1 MTNGQ
6 IKLKGKPAF
15 NADEE
20 QLLVKDVA
28 RYLTSLARLH
38 EENKIGNPEL
48 SRGLRQVAHV
58 LRPFAGYPIT
68 ELTDIIRRKRWVSA
82 TGSKAASRKPKMELP
97 PDLEAIS
104 QDEVRIML
112 DDERYTKQQIAD
124 LGIRR
129 FGISRSKLER
139 LRKRDARD
147 SVRAALRH
155 EKSLDVIA
163 SEARKAGRAR
173 AG

>member
-1 MTNGQ
+1 MTNGRL
-6 IKLKGKPAF
+6 KLSGKLALK
-15 NADEE
+15 ADED
-20 QLLVKDVA
+20 QMLVKDVV
-28 RYLTSLARLH
+28 RYLTGLARLN
-38 EENKIGNPEL
+38 EQDKTGNPEL
-48 SRGLRQVAHV
+48 SKGLRQVAHV
-58 LRPFAGYPIT
+58 LRPFASYPVV
-68 ELTDIIRRKRWVSA
+68 ELTDVVDGKKKTRTPVAKVNSHK
-82 TGSKAASRKPKMELP
+82 SKLELP

-104 QDEVRIML
+104 QDEVRMML
-112 DDERYTKQQIAD
+112 DDERYTKQQIAE

-155 EKSLDVIA
+155 EKSLAVIA